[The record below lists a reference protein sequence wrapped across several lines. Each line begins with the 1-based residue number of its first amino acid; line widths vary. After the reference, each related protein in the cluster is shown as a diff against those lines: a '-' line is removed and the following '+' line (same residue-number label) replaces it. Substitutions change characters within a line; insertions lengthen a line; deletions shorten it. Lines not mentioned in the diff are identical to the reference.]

1 MDTTDYLF
9 VIIRFIIV
17 FQKIIILKW
26 AGRDAPTLI
35 LKVNIYFKVIA
46 QAVFSLHTSRQVFW
60 IYVNCEQITFFF
72 AKLNFLIAIH
82 FLAYLCTTCTHFVVI
97 ALTALHYYIT
107 FFCGTETEKQQ
118 LRLLVCQFQFFFI
131 SVYHLISA
139 MLSLV
144 SMSLSSMYFSLK
156 TFSLL
161 LKLSPIVAKRR
172 SFQYF
177 FQMKEDI
184 RVSAYYKS
192 LKGT

>member
-1 MDTTDYLF
+1 MDTIDYLF
-9 VIIRFIIV
+9 VII
-17 FQKIIILKW
+17 ILKQ

-60 IYVNCEQITFFF
+60 IYVNCEQITFF

-97 ALTALHYYIT
+97 ALTALLYYPT

-118 LRLLVCQFQFFFI
+118 LFACLLVLVFFI

-144 SMSLSSMYFSLK
+144 SSVYL
-156 TFSLL
+156 
-161 LKLSPIVAKRR
+161 
-172 SFQYF
+172 
-177 FQMKEDI
+177 EC
-184 RVSAYYKS
+184 
-192 LKGT
+192 